1 MQNEYIKK
9 SEVIELLTTVADS
22 LKDYS
27 AVQHPIAYGIRI
39 GVEAMKDYIENF
51 DRGCIS
57 VDENTKEET
66 ENL

>member
-1 MQNEYIKK
+1 MVQNEYIKK

-51 DRGCIS
+51 DRGC
-57 VDENTKEET
+57 VNGDENGKT
-66 ENL
+66 ED

>member
-1 MQNEYIKK
+1 MVQNEYIKK

-51 DRGCIS
+51 DRGCVS
-57 VDENTKEET
+57 GDENGKT
-66 ENL
+66 ED